1 MNINATIIGQSIAF
15 AFFVWFCMKYVWP
28 PLIGALNE
36 RQKKIA
42 DGLAAADKAS
52 TDLELAQ
59 AKAADELREAREQA
73 QEILEQA
80 NRRASAI
87 VEESKDDARKEGERL
102 IVAARA
108 EIEQE
113 VNLAREQLRAQ
124 VASIAVAGAS
134 KVLGKQIDEAAN
146 SELVDQLAAE
156 L

>member
-42 DGLAAADKAS
+42 DGLAAAEKAS
-52 TDLELAQ
+52 ADLEQAEAQ
-59 AKAADELREAREQA
+59 AAEQLRVAREQA
-73 QEILEQA
+73 KDILDQA
-80 NRRASAI
+80 SQRAKVI
-87 VEESKDDARKEGERL
+87 IEDAKGEARIEGDRL
-102 IVAARA
+102 LAAAQA
-108 EIEQE
+108 EIKLEENQAKE
-113 VNLAREQLRAQ
+113 ALRTQ
-124 VASIAVAGAS
+124 VATIAVAGAS
-134 KVLGKQIDEAAN
+134 KVLGQKIDAAAH